1 MFGLYERCLKD
12 ARLVSLHTIH
22 GIYRTSMGTESPMF
36 TRIPEMSLMRYSY
49 PLHRCFHE
57 THYTLSKVM
66 LHFLKEIYTGHN
78 MLLQLSK
85 KLCFGVAPACLPR
98 KQYSAPGA
106 GYQLRLPCK
115 RASRS
120 ANTLLISCCPSIFVN
135 TPFAS

>member
-22 GIYRTSMGTESPMF
+22 GTYRTIKGLNLPCLHEYRNVFDEIFIPVTQMLPRNPLYSFKSNVALFKRNIYRAQYAF
-36 TRIPEMSLMRYSY
+36 A
-49 PLHRCFHE
+49 
-57 THYTLSKVM
+57 TL
-66 LHFLKEIYTGHN
+66 
-78 MLLQLSK
+78 K

-106 GYQLRLPCK
+106 GYQLRLLCN

-120 ANTLLISCCPSIFVN
+120 ANTLLISCCPSIFFN
-135 TPFAS
+135 TLFTS

>member
-1 MFGLYERCLKD
+1 MFERRSSGFASHNPRNIQNLSGHCNSH
-12 ARLVSLHTIH
+12 VYTNT
-22 GIYRTSMGTESPMF
+22 G
-36 TRIPEMSLMRYSY
+36 MSLMRYSY

-57 THYTLSKVM
+57 THYTPPKAM
-66 LHFLKEIYTGHN
+66 LHFLEEIYTGHN

-85 KLCFGVAPACLPR
+85 KLCFVVAPACLPR

-120 ANTLLISCCPSIFVN
+120 ANTLFISCCPSILVN
-135 TPFAS
+135 TPFN